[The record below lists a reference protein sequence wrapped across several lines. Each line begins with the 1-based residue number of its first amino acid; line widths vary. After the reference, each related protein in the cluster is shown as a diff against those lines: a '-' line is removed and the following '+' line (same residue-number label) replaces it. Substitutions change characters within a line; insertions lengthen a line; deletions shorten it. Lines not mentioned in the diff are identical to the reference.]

1 MIKHLVSKNKR
12 RYVYDGYAKISILEI
27 KFIYFYFLRYDL
39 DLTYVTDRIIAM
51 GFPSASSSLESMF
64 RNSVDEVQMFLE
76 EKHKNC
82 YKVYNLCS
90 ERYYDAK
97 KFQGR
102 VSVYPFDDH
111 NPPEFGEFGLTMVS
125 VLKPVSISRF
135 DPGVLP

>member
-12 RYVYDGYAKISILEI
+12 RYMYDE
-27 KFIYFYFLRYDL
+27 YDL

-90 ERYYDAK
+90 EHYY
-97 KFQGR
+97 
-102 VSVYPFDDH
+102 YLFDDH
-111 NPPEFGEFGLTMVS
+111 NPQEFGWIHCKAGKGRTGLMICSYCSCSLVGD
-125 VLKPVSISRF
+125 LQN
-135 DPGVLP
+135 LQ